1 MKLISIFIA
10 IFLVGCGSTPYR
22 DDYAKHVNLLEDRY
36 FDDTNIKFSFMGSQ
50 SVDLRGLYQKNDTA
64 NASPILYQGG
74 AGLIGLLAQI
84 GAHSTIINS
93 QRNEKLAQEQE
104 QVNQSI
110 LPLINTSKTIMLADL
125 VEEYQS
131 ISQEDST
138 ADTIRIKPI
147 FFSNSD
153 MTEFSLTSIVW
164 LPFQETKKKRQE
176 FKYKNLIRVHSQK
189 FSDSEQE
196 KIANGDEKLLS
207 EIFSSL
213 LNTAIF
219 MAKSELTGK
228 YSKLNKPVET
238 FILKGELNQKVIRGS
253 IVAEKYGYQI
263 IQDLHSWLIAYPK
276 LDDSKKITD
285 DNII

>member
-1 MKLISIFIA
+1 MKLISLFIA
-10 IFLVGCGSTPYR
+10 LFLVGCGSTPYR
-22 DDYAKHVNLLEDRY
+22 DDYAKHVNLLEDKY
-36 FDDTNIKFSFMGSQ
+36 FDDANIKFSFMGGP

-74 AGLIGLLAQI
+74 AGLIGMLAQI

-110 LPLINTSKTIMLADL
+110 LPLINTSKKIMLTDL
-125 VEEYQS
+125 VDEYQS
-131 ISQEDST
+131 INQEST

-164 LPFQETKKKRQE
+164 LPFQETIRKRQE

-189 FSDSEQE
+189 FSESEQE

-207 EIFSSL
+207 GIFSSL
-213 LNTAIF
+213 LNTALF

-228 YSKLNKPVET
+228 YAKLNKPVQT
-238 FILKGELNQKVIRGS
+238 FVLKGELNQKVIRGS
-253 IVAEKYGYQI
+253 VVAEKHGYQI

-276 LDDSKKITD
+276 SDDSNKIID
-285 DNII
+285 GNII